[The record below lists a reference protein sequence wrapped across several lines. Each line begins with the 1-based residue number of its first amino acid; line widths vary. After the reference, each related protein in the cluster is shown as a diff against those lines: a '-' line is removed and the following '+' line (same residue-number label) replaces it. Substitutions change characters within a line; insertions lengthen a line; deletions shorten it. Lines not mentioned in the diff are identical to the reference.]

1 MHRIIVQRYVKFKGS
16 LLRRDLEKRAG
27 ASKRCFFEKQ
37 TVNIVFPI
45 WEGRGGSNDGLRVC
59 EPDWA
64 PEKVCALC
72 TPGSAAVAQ
81 ALLPY
86 AEGEHC

>member
-16 LLRRDLEKRAG
+16 LFG
-27 ASKRCFFEKQ
+27 AVILKKEQVHQRCFFEKQ